1 MCLPTVL
8 PGLAGGERG
17 IPDVTLTPTAEQRRI
32 LDLGPT
38 SIRVRA
44 GAGTGKTTTVA
55 MVIANLVENHGFEPE
70 RLLGLTFTNKAASE
84 LAQRVGEMLP
94 ATIDPARQVEVHT
107 YHGFAAQVLSEF
119 GVLAGVDAR
128 AGVIT
133 PTFARQLMR
142 DVFLNADRAHLD
154 VTYTGTVDRI
164 RRLNDQLGD
173 HLLRPED
180 IVARSAPAADE
191 EPWPARVEMA
201 HVLETYDEA
210 KRELHV
216 VDYADLVTLS
226 VRILTDNPGLAQSVR
241 ERYQTLILDEY
252 QDTNPAQRILIS
264 TIFGDGFPVI
274 AVGDEDQTI
283 YEWRGASAEN
293 FEQFSDHFLTPD
305 GSPAHDES
313 LTLNRRSGRSIL
325 DIAND
330 VRQRANPGAED
341 LEPAG
346 DIVDEVVTYW
356 GADALA
362 EAEWIARRFE
372 TLHDTGVAWRDM
384 AVLFRKNKDFSNIVD
399 ALGKHDIPLEVA
411 NIGGLLSVP
420 EISVLRAWLTILHNP
435 EDSTALAKILFGST
449 YRIGMADVATLTRW
463 LTRNTPVDEDS
474 EDPRPVTLIEAIEH
488 GSTVEGL
495 GDEAHRRLRHFN
507 GVYGELLGES
517 QGLSLAETCRLIL
530 DRTRAW
536 QDVESLPPNPRLT
549 ARLNIYR
556 FLDLADDW
564 SPLAGRPSIAAFLEY
579 LDLMEEEPSEELD
592 SARLSG
598 EDAVTLVT
606 VHRAKGLEW
615 ENVAIPA
622 VYANNF
628 PSSAVGGYPDPVRFP
643 HQLPPEFRLD
653 TTFDE
658 LPEDDDNRKVFFRGR
673 HATQEWRVAYV
684 AVTRA
689 KKRLFVSGAYWYGQ
703 PEVRTTPAEPSE
715 LFTLIEKHESSTSA
729 EHAEVGPRPDVL
741 RAVDTMA
748 APDPLFPDG
757 WQSGVR
763 MTHEDLDRL
772 AEEHEVTEEYERLT
786 TELEDRLFALDEV
799 PEDSEDNSPRTVS
812 VTGLVTYAQ
821 CPKRFYWTDVDPLPR
836 RRNPAAVRGSE
847 IHRQIELHQRGE
859 VPFEDMAPDLY
870 DTIDHD
876 VVTGGGFKVYEES
889 RFAANKAVLV
899 EAPFSLDTGNGYRVR
914 GRIDAVYADH
924 GHWEVVDF
932 KTGRHKDDPS
942 RIVQLQAYAIA
953 ANDVDFGL
961 PKPESLDVTF
971 AYLGGGIDER
981 TVTAD
986 DVWVTKARS
995 RVDEIVS
1002 GIETAKFEPNPGE
1015 WCQGCDF
1022 LRFCPEGRTEV
1033 DQ

>member
-1 MCLPTVL
+1 MTPDPT
-8 PGLAGGERG
+8 R
-17 IPDVTLTPTAEQRRI
+17 EQRRI

-55 MVIANLVENHGFEPE
+55 MVIANLVEHHGFEPE
-70 RLLGLTFTNKAASE
+70 RLLGLTFTNKAAAE

-94 ATIDPARQVEVHT
+94 NTVDPARQVEVHT

-142 DVFLNADRAHLD
+142 DVFLHEDRSHLD
-154 VTYTGTVDRI
+154 VTYAGTLDRI

-173 HLLRPED
+173 HLLKPED
-180 IVARSAPAADE
+180 IVGGSDLLAQG
-191 EPWPARVEMA
+191 EPWPARIEMA
-201 HVLETYDEA
+201 RVLEEYDAA

-226 VRILTDNPGLAQSVR
+226 VRILTGNTGLAQNVR
-241 ERYQTLILDEY
+241 ERYRALILDEY

-264 TIFGDGFPVI
+264 TIFGEGFPVI

-293 FEQFSDHFLTPD
+293 FEQFTDNFVTLD

-313 LTLNRRSGRSIL
+313 LTLNRRSGQSIL
-325 DIAND
+325 DVAND
-330 VRQRANPGAED
+330 VRRRANPGADD
-341 LEPAG
+341 LEPAD
-346 DIVDEVVTYW
+346 DIDDQVVTYW

-372 TLHDTGVAWRDM
+372 TLHDEGVAWRDM
-384 AVLFRKNKDFSNIVD
+384 AVLFRKNKDFSIVVD
-399 ALGKHDIPLEVA
+399 ALGRHDIPLEVA

-420 EISVLRAWLTILHNP
+420 EISVLRAWLTVLQNP
-435 EDSTALAKILFGST
+435 EDSAALVKILFGST
-449 YRIGMADVATLTRW
+449 YRVGMSDIGALTRW
-463 LTRNTPVDEDS
+463 LTRTTPTDEDS
-474 EDPRPVTLIEAIEH
+474 EDPQPVTLVEAIEH
-488 GSTVEGL
+488 GSEVTGL
-495 GDEAHRRLRHFN
+495 SDEARLRLAHFN
-507 GVYGELLGES
+507 TVYTELLAES

-536 QDVESLPPNPRLT
+536 QDIESLPPNPRLT

-564 SPLAGRPSIAAFLEY
+564 SPLAGRPSLTAVLEY
-579 LDLMEEEPSEELD
+579 LDVMEEEPSEELD

-622 VYANNF
+622 VYARNF
-628 PSSAVGGYPDPVRFP
+628 PSSTVGGFPDPIRFP
-643 HQLPPEFRLD
+643 HHLPPEFRLD
-653 TTFDE
+653 ATFDE
-658 LPEDDDNRKVFFRGR
+658 LPEDDEGRMAFFRRR
-673 HATQEWRVAYV
+673 HAIQEWRVAYV

-689 KKRLFVSGAYWYGQ
+689 RKRLFVSGAYWYGQ

-715 LFTLIEKHESSTSA
+715 LFTLVESHESSTSA
-729 EHAEVGPRPDVL
+729 GHADVGPRPNIL
-741 RAVDTMA
+741 RVDDTNA
-748 APDPLFPDG
+748 APDPLFPAG
-757 WQSGVR
+757 WQSGLR
-763 MTHEDLDRL
+763 MKPDELDRL
-772 AEEHEVTEEYERLT
+772 AEDNDVTEEYERLT
-786 TELEDRLFALDEV
+786 SELEERLFALDTV
-799 PEDSEDNSPRTVS
+799 PERPEDDATRTVS

-821 CPKRFYWTDVDPLPR
+821 CPKRFYWTDIDPLPR

-870 DTIDHD
+870 DAVEGDD
-876 VVTGGGFKVYEES
+876 VGAGGFKVYEES
-889 RFAANKAVLV
+889 RFAANRAALV
-899 EAPFSLDTGNGYRVR
+899 EAPFSLETENGYRVR
-914 GRIDAVYADH
+914 GRIDAIYTEDD
-924 GHWEVVDF
+924 HWEVVDF
-932 KTGRHKDDPS
+932 KTGRHKEDPS
-942 RIVQLQAYAIA
+942 RMVQLQAYAVA
-953 ANDVDFGL
+953 VKDVDFGI
-961 PKPESLDVTF
+961 PKPDTLDVTF

-981 TVTAD
+981 TASAD
-986 DVWVTKARS
+986 DVWVTRARS
-995 RVDEIVS
+995 RLDELVS
-1002 GIETAKFEPNPGE
+1002 GIEADEFEPNPGE
-1015 WCQGCDF
+1015 WCRACDF
-1022 LRFCPEGRTEV
+1022 LRFCAEGRVEV
-1033 DQ
+1033 QGE